1 MINSVNSLNNL
12 DYTKYNSM
20 FPQEKLPHYEN
31 ITIKPFD
38 NTHDIIANNDRNK
51 AELQEMAKQL
61 SESNTTET
69 KVKILS
75 TAAKAEET
83 QKDDEEHN
91 TSDKS
96 TPTNIGSTLAKEG
109 LYRYTGCKLLKPNPY
124 LVAMTL
130 LGVDFEEDGDA
141 LKKGAETG
149 KIGDFGGDYKNFFD
163 GMVDRASESDW
174 NAIKEGFNLPANVI
188 SIGLQDSLQTIGVGL
203 SQVIGKKTTEFLG
216 SGVSMVGTAFNA
228 IGDVA
233 GDTVKGT
240 VGVFKNLFTGDFDGV
255 GDSATDIYNGVKDS
269 VVDVA
274 NSVADVA
281 TDGADVVVDAAENVY
296 DVAKDGAGYVADGAE
311 EVYDAA
317 KDGAGYVADGAE
329 EVYDA
334 AKDGA
339 GYVADAAEEVG
350 DAVGDAASAVGG
362 AVSDAADAVGDAV
375 GDAADAVGGAVSDAA
390 DAVGDFFDSI
400 F

>member
-1 MINSVNSLNNL
+1 MINSVNGINIF
-12 DYTKYNSM
+12 DYDYSKNNSM
-20 FPQEKLPHYEN
+20 IPQEKLPHYEN
-31 ITIKPFD
+31 ITIQPNPYKY
-38 NTHDIIANNDRNK
+38 DIIANNDKNK
-51 AELQEMAKQL
+51 TELQEMAKQL

-69 KVKILS
+69 KVKVIS
-75 TAAKAEET
+75 TAAKAEDT

-96 TPTNIGSTLAKEG
+96 TLKNVGGALTKEG
-109 LYRYTGCKLLKPNPY
+109 LYRWTASKLLKPNPY
-124 LVAMTL
+124 LVAMRL

-149 KIGDFGGDYKNFFD
+149 KMGDFAGDYKNFFD
-163 GMVDRASESDW
+163 GMKHRASESDW
-174 NAIKEGFNLPANVI
+174 NAVKEGFNLPANVI
-188 SIGLQDSLQTIGVGL
+188 SIGLQDSLQSVGVAL
-203 SQVIGKKTTEFLG
+203 SKVIGKKTTEFAG
-216 SGVSMVGTAFNA
+216 SGVSLVGTAFNS
-228 IGDVA
+228 IGNIAADSVE
-233 GDTVKGT
+233 GT
-240 VGVFKNLFTGDFDGV
+240 YGVFKNLFTGDFDGV
-255 GDSATDIYNGVKDS
+255 GDSAEDILNGFKDS
-269 VVDVA
+269 AVDIG

-329 EVYDA
+329 EVGDAVSDA
-334 AKDGA
+334 ANA
-339 GYVADAAEEVG
+339 VG
-350 DAVGDAASAVGG
+350 DAVTDAADAVGD

-375 GDAADAVGGAVSDAA
+375 SDAA
-390 DAVGDFFDSI
+390 DAVGDFFGSI